1 MTIVNGDVL
10 RITVN
15 FLLPDGTQY
24 QNIYHMIAQFVAS
37 FGNSTVTSEIETWV
51 ETVYATVITMV
62 NSGTA
67 EQVSSVDKVA
77 WSGTEWAVT
86 ENVGTFVPAFAPTGA
101 GDICPNQ
108 ISPFVVF
115 KTERPRSVGRKFMF
129 PVMEVD
135 QNQGI
140 LVSSAITL
148 LVAFAAS
155 VMTDITMAPLS
166 TLIPGI
172 PRTTVNSFLTFLLAV
187 VTDIV
192 GTQRRRRPGVGA

>member
-1 MTIVNGDVL
+1 MTVVNDDVL
-10 RITVN
+10 RVTCN

-24 QNIYHMIAQFVAS
+24 QNVYHYIAAFVAS
-37 FGNSTVTSEIETWV
+37 FGDSTVVTLIQTQMEAMYAEMV
-51 ETVYATVITMV
+51 TVVNTGTV
-62 NSGTA
+62 

-77 WSGTEWAVT
+77 WDGLEWAVT
-86 ENVGTFVPAFAPTGA
+86 ANVGTFIPAFAPSSA
-101 GDICPNQ
+101 GDITPNQ

-129 PVMEVD
+129 PVMEVN

-140 LVSSAITL
+140 LTAPQIAA
-148 LVAFAAS
+148 LVAYAAE

-172 PRTTVNSFLTFLLAV
+172 PRTAVNSFLVFLLAI

>member
-1 MTIVNGDVL
+1 MTVVNGDVL

-15 FLLPDGTQY
+15 FSLPDGTQY
-24 QNIYHMIAQFVAS
+24 QNVYHMIAQFIAS
-37 FGNSTVTSEIETWV
+37 FGDSTVVDEVKAWV
-51 ETVYATVITMV
+51 EAVYATVITMV
-62 NSGTA
+62 NSGTT

-77 WSGTEWAVT
+77 WTGTEWEVT
-86 ENVGTFVPAFAPTGA
+86 ANVGTFVPSFAPTGA
-101 GDICPNQ
+101 GDVCPNQ

-129 PVMEVD
+129 PVMETD

-140 LVSSAITL
+140 LSPGAIAL
-148 LVAFAAS
+148 LVAYAAE

-172 PRTTVNSFLTFLLAV
+172 PRTAVNAFLTFFIGV

>member
-1 MTIVNGDVL
+1 MTVVNGDVL

-15 FLLPDGTQY
+15 FLLPDGTQF
-24 QNIYHMIAQFVAS
+24 QNVYHMIAQFVAS
-37 FGNSTVTSEIETWV
+37 FGDTTITDEIEAWV
-51 ETVYATVITMV
+51 EGVYAAIITMV
-62 NSGTA
+62 NSGTT
-67 EQVSSVDKVA
+67 EQVSSVDKIA
-77 WSGTEWAVT
+77 WTGSEWEVT
-86 ENVGTFVPAFAPTGA
+86 ANVGTFVPEFVPTGA
-101 GDICPNQ
+101 GDITPNQ

-115 KTERPRSVGRKFMF
+115 KTERPRSVGRKFLF
-129 PVMEVD
+129 PVMETD

-140 LVSSAITL
+140 LVGGAITL
-148 LVAFAAS
+148 LVAYAAE

-172 PRTTVNSFLTFLLAV
+172 PRTAVNTFLTFLLAV

>member
-1 MTIVNGDVL
+1 MTVVNGDVL

-15 FLLPDGTQY
+15 FQLPDGTQY
-24 QNIYHMIAQFVAS
+24 QNVYHMIAQFVAS
-37 FGNSTVTSEIETWV
+37 FGDETVVSEVQSWV
-51 ETVYATVITMV
+51 EAVYATVITMV

-77 WSGTEWAVT
+77 WTGTEWEVIA
-86 ENVGTFVPAFAPTGA
+86 NIGTFVPSFVPTGA
-101 GDICPNQ
+101 GDITPNQ

-115 KTERPRSVGRKFMF
+115 KTERPRSVGRKFLF
-129 PVMEVD
+129 PVMETD
-135 QNQGI
+135 QNQGVLAPAAI
-140 LVSSAITL
+140 ALLVSYATE
-148 LVAFAAS
+148 

-172 PRTTVNSFLTFLLAV
+172 PRTAVNAFFTFLLAV